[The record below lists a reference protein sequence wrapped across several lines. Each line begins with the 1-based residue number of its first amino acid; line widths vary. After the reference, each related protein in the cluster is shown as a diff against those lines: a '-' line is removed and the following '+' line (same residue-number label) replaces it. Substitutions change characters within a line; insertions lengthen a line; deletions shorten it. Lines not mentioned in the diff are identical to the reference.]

1 MAMAER
7 RFYRST
13 SLPLALS
20 LTPKNPSQG
29 KRLLSGWRR
38 KATANWK
45 SIKLIYRQGTIVPLL
60 ASVIAGGAI
69 ITPIVIVLVKSLS
82 TGKLGASVGFTVANY
97 LRVFGDRDILPL
109 LNNSILYAAGS
120 ALLGTGL
127 GGLLAWIVART
138 NTPGKALVELMPL
151 YPILMPPI
159 MKNIAWILLLAPKSG
174 ILNNM
179 LQEYFGIEAQIF
191 NAFSMAGMV
200 WVFGLACVPLG
211 YLFLLPVFLS
221 FDPSLEESAYI
232 AGSRPV
238 HTTLRITFPLAVPA
252 FLSALVLNFL
262 RGLRSFET
270 PVLQGTPGN
279 INVFVSRVYDSMALE
294 FNTGLATAYS
304 VVLVVLSVITLF
316 FYIRATRSS
325 ERYATIT
332 GKGYRVKVL
341 DIGIWKY
348 VTFLA
353 VFLYFLVGIAIPFV
367 VLIVVSMI
375 PYFDYETFM
384 KFPSNMVLSNYT
396 KVMKHPSFITGLYN
410 SLVLSITIALSTV
423 LSGIVMAFTIYR
435 TRTYGAK
442 VFEFIGTLPLA
453 FPPLVLSVGL
463 VIVFLGTPLYNS
475 LWALGLGLFVAY
487 FPYAFR
493 NASGSIVNIHKEL
506 DEAAWVHGAKW
517 RHVFFKITLPI
528 LKPSVGGALFYIF
541 IEAIRNVD
549 VAVLLTSPGH
559 EYGPVTLFEY
569 FRVGQWAEAAA
580 GGVIY
585 LLILIVAVSLAKFA
599 FNLKFSL

>member
-1 MAMAER
+1 M
-7 RFYRST
+7 
-13 SLPLALS
+13 PLIASALAGAAIM
-20 LTPKNPSQG
+20 TP
-29 KRLLSGWRR
+29 
-38 KATANWK
+38 
-45 SIKLIYRQGTIVPLL
+45 
-60 ASVIAGGAI
+60 
-69 ITPIVIVLVKSLS
+69 VLVVMWRSFTS
-82 TGKLGASVGFTVANY
+82 GKLGFTVGLNLTNY
-97 LRVFGDRDILPL
+97 LRVFGDKDILPML
-109 LNNSILYAAGS
+109 SNSVVYAAGS
-120 ALLGTGL
+120 ALLGTVL
-127 GGLLAWIVART
+127 GAFLAWIVART
-138 NTPGKALVELMPL
+138 NTPGKALVELLPL

-159 MKNIAWILLLAPKSG
+159 MKNIAWILLLAPRSG
-174 ILNNM
+174 ILNGM
-179 LQEYFGIEAQIF
+179 LQHFFGIETLVF
-191 NAFSMAGMV
+191 NAFTMAGMV

-232 AGSRPV
+232 VGSKPV
-238 HTTLRITFPLAVPA
+238 NTMFKITFPLAIPA
-252 FLSALVLNFL
+252 FTSALVLNFL

-279 INVFVSRVYDSMALE
+279 IKVFVSRVYDSMALE

-304 VVLVVLSVITLF
+304 VVLVVLSVITLY
-316 FYIRATRSS
+316 FYIRATRFS

-332 GKGYRVKVL
+332 GKGYRVKVI
-341 DIGIWKY
+341 DIGPWKY
-348 VTFLA
+348 LTFLA
-353 VFLYFLVGIAIPFV
+353 VFLYFLAGIVLPFI

-375 PYFDYETFM
+375 PYFDYDTFM
-384 KFPSNMVLSNYT
+384 QFPSNAVLTNYYT
-396 KVMKHPSFITGLYN
+396 VMRHPSFVTGLYN
-410 SLVLSITIALSTV
+410 SLILSVTIAIVTV
-423 LSGIVMAFTIYR
+423 LAGIVMAFTIYR
-435 TRTYGAK
+435 TRAAGAK

-463 VIVFLGTPLYNS
+463 LIIFIGTPLYNS
-475 LWALGLGLFVAY
+475 LWALGIGLFVAY
-487 FPYAFR
+487 LPYAFR

-506 DEAAWVHGAKW
+506 DEAAWVHGARW

-549 VAVLLTSPGH
+549 VAVLLTAPGK

-585 LLILIVAVSLAKFA
+585 LIILIVAVSVAKFA
-599 FNLKFSL
+599 FKMKFSL

>member
-1 MAMAER
+1 M
-7 RFYRST
+7 
-13 SLPLALS
+13 P
-20 LTPKNPSQG
+20 
-29 KRLLSGWRR
+29 
-38 KATANWK
+38 
-45 SIKLIYRQGTIVPLL
+45 IL

-69 ITPIVIVLVKSLS
+69 ITPVVIVLLRSVT
-82 TGKLGASVGFTVANY
+82 TGKLGAAMGFSAENY
-97 LRVFGDRDILPL
+97 LRVFADQQIWSL

-120 ALLGTGL
+120 AALGTGV
-127 GGLLAWIVART
+127 GAMLAWIVART

-179 LQEYFGIEAQIF
+179 IEQITGTNPLFF
-191 NAFSMAGMV
+191 NAFSLAGMI

-232 AGSRPV
+232 AGSKPV
-238 HTTLRITFPLAVPA
+238 HTMLHITFPLAVPA
-252 FLSALVLNFL
+252 FLSAFILNFL

-270 PVLQGTPGN
+270 PVLQGSPGG
-279 INVFVSRVYDSMALE
+279 INVFVARVYDSMALE
-294 FNTGLATAYS
+294 FNTGLATSYS
-304 VVLVVLSVITLF
+304 MVLVVLSVITLL
-316 FYIRATRSS
+316 FYIRATRFS

-332 GKGYRVKVL
+332 GKGYRVKVI
-341 DIGIWKY
+341 DIGPWKY
-348 VTFLA
+348 VTFLL
-353 VFLYFLVGIAIPFV
+353 VFLYFMVGIAIPFI

-375 PYFDYETFM
+375 PYFDYDTFM
-384 KFPSNMVLSNYT
+384 QFPSNAVLTNYYT
-396 KVMKHPSFITGLYN
+396 VMKHPSFVNGLYN
-410 SLVLSITIALSTV
+410 SLTLSIIIAVVTV
-423 LSGIVMAFTIYR
+423 LLGIVMAFTIYR
-435 TRTYGAK
+435 TRAHGTK

-463 VIVFLGTPLYNS
+463 VIIFLGTPLYNS

-506 DEAAWVHGAKW
+506 DEAAWVHGARW

-541 IEAIRNVD
+541 IESIRNVD
-549 VAVLLTSPGH
+549 VAILLTSPGK

-585 LLILIVAVSLAKFA
+585 LIILIVAVSIAKFA
-599 FNLKFSL
+599 FKMKFSL

>member
-1 MAMAER
+1 MARDYLNACK
-7 RFYRST
+7 
-13 SLPLALS
+13 LA
-20 LTPKNPSQG
+20 
-29 KRLLSGWRR
+29 
-38 KATANWK
+38 
-45 SIKLIYRQGTIVPLL
+45 YRQGAIVPLL
-60 ASVIAGGAI
+60 ASAIAGGAI
-69 ITPIVIVLVKSLS
+69 VTPVVVVFFRSLT
-82 TGKLGASVGFTVANY
+82 TGKLGASVGFTFANY

-109 LNNSILYAAGS
+109 LSNSVIYAAG
-120 ALLGTGL
+120 AAALGTGL
-127 GGLLAWIVART
+127 GALLAWIIART

-159 MKNIAWILLLAPKSG
+159 MKNIAWILLLAPRSG

-179 LQEYFGIEAQIF
+179 LRQFFGVQEQVF
-191 NAFSMAGMV
+191 NAFSLGGMI

-232 AGSRPV
+232 AGSRPL
-238 HTTLRITFPLAVPA
+238 HTMLRVTFPLALPA
-252 FLSALVLNFL
+252 VLSAFVLNFL

-279 INVFVSRVYDSMALE
+279 IQVFVSRVYDSMALE
-294 FNTGLATAYS
+294 FNSGLATAYS
-304 VVLVVLSVITLF
+304 IVLVLLSVATLMV
-316 FYIRATRSS
+316 YVRATRFS

-332 GKGYRVKVL
+332 GKGYRVKVI
-341 DIGIWKY
+341 DIGMWKY
-348 VTFLA
+348 VTFAA
-353 VFLYFLVGIAIPFV
+353 VFVYFLAGILVPFA

-375 PYFDYETFM
+375 PYFDYDTFM
-384 KFPSNMVLSNYT
+384 QFPSNLALSNYYE
-396 KVMKHPSFITGLYN
+396 VLHHPSFVTGLYN
-410 SLVLSITIALSTV
+410 SIFLSIILAIVTV
-423 LSGIVMAFTIYR
+423 LLGIVMAFTIHR
-435 TRTYGAK
+435 TRAYGAK

-475 LWALGLGLFVAY
+475 LWALGIALFVAY

-493 NASGSIVNIHKEL
+493 NASGAIINIHREL

-541 IEAIRNVD
+541 IEGLRNVD

-559 EYGPVTLFEY
+559 EYGPVTLFDY

-585 LLILIVAVSLAKFA
+585 LVILIVAVSVAKFA
-599 FNLKFSL
+599 FKVKFSL

>member
-1 MAMAER
+1 M
-7 RFYRST
+7 
-13 SLPLALS
+13 
-20 LTPKNPSQG
+20 
-29 KRLLSGWRR
+29 
-38 KATANWK
+38 
-45 SIKLIYRQGTIVPLL
+45 IVPLL
-60 ASVIAGGAI
+60 ASVLAAAAI
-69 ITPIVIVLVKSLS
+69 ITPVVIVFLRSVT
-82 TGKLGASVGFTVANY
+82 TGRLGATVGLTFSNY
-97 LRVFGDRDILPL
+97 VRVFGDRDILPM
-109 LNNSILYAAGS
+109 LNNSIVYAAGS
-120 ALLGTGL
+120 AALGTGL
-127 GGLLAWIVART
+127 GALLAWIVART

-174 ILNNM
+174 ILNN
-179 LQEYFGIEAQIF
+179 LLHEYLGIEAQVF

-238 HTTLRITFPLAVPA
+238 NTTLRITFPLALPA

-270 PVLQGTPGN
+270 PVLQGTPAN
-279 INVFVSRVYDSMALE
+279 IKVFVSRVYDSMALE
-294 FNTGLATAYS
+294 FNSGLATAYS
-304 VVLVVLSVITLF
+304 VVLVVLSVITLI
-316 FYIRATRSS
+316 FYIRATRFS

-341 DIGIWKY
+341 DIGAWKY
-348 VTFLA
+348 VAFLA
-353 VFLYFLVGIAIPFV
+353 VFLYFLAGIAVPFV

-375 PYFDYETFM
+375 PYFDYEMFM
-384 KFPSNMVLSNYT
+384 SFPANMVLSNYY
-396 KVMKHPSFITGLYN
+396 KVVRHPSFITGLYN
-410 SLVLSITIALSTV
+410 SLVLSIMIALTTV
-423 LSGIVMAFTIYR
+423 LAGIVMAFTIYR
-435 TRTYGAK
+435 TRSYGTK

-585 LLILIVAVSLAKFA
+585 LIILIVAVSVAKFA

>member
-1 MAMAER
+1 
-7 RFYRST
+7 
-13 SLPLALS
+13 
-20 LTPKNPSQG
+20 
-29 KRLLSGWRR
+29 
-38 KATANWK
+38 
-45 SIKLIYRQGTIVPLL
+45 VPLF
-60 ASVIAGGAI
+60 ASTIAGAAI
-69 ITPIVIVLVKSLS
+69 ITPVLVVLWRSFTS
-82 TGKLGASVGFTVANY
+82 GRLGFDVGLNVANY
-97 LRVFGDRDILPL
+97 VRVFSDRDIFPMLS
-109 LNNSILYAAGS
+109 NSVIYAAGA
-120 ALLGTGL
+120 ALFGTGV
-127 GGLLAWIVART
+127 GALLAWIVART

-151 YPILMPPI
+151 YPILMPTI

-174 ILNNM
+174 ILNGM
-179 LQEYFGIEAQIF
+179 LQHFLGIETLVF
-191 NAFSMAGMV
+191 NAFSMAGMI

-232 AGSRPV
+232 AGSKPIN
-238 HTTLRITFPLAVPA
+238 TMFKITFPLAVPA
-252 FLSALVLNFL
+252 FVSAFVLNFL

-279 INVFVSRVYDSMALE
+279 IKVFVSRVYDSMALE
-294 FNTGLATAYS
+294 FNPGLATSYS
-304 VVLVVLSVITLF
+304 VVLVVLSVITLY
-316 FYIRATRSS
+316 FYVRATRFS

-332 GKGYRVKVL
+332 GKGYRVRVI
-341 DIGIWKY
+341 DIGPWKY
-348 VTFLA
+348 LTFLA
-353 VFLYFLVGIAIPFV
+353 VFLYFLAGILVPFI

-375 PYFDYETFM
+375 PYYDYDTFM
-384 KFPSNMVLSNYT
+384 QFPTNAVFTNYFTVLR
-396 KVMKHPSFITGLYN
+396 HPSFVTGLYN
-410 SLVLSITIALSTV
+410 SLVLSVSIAIITV
-423 LSGIVMAFTIYR
+423 LAGITMAFTIYR
-435 TRTYGAK
+435 TRAWGTK
-442 VFEFIGTLPLA
+442 LFEFIGTLPLA

-463 VIVFLGTPLYNS
+463 VIIFIGTPLYNS
-475 LWALGLGLFVAY
+475 LWALGIGLFVAY

-549 VAVLLTSPGH
+549 VAVLLTAPGK

-569 FRVGQWAEAAA
+569 FRLGQWAEAAA

-585 LLILIVAVSLAKFA
+585 LIILIVAVSLAKFA
-599 FNLKFSL
+599 FKMKFSL

>member
-1 MAMAER
+1 
-7 RFYRST
+7 
-13 SLPLALS
+13 L
-20 LTPKNPSQG
+20 
-29 KRLLSGWRR
+29 
-38 KATANWK
+38 
-45 SIKLIYRQGTIVPLL
+45 RQGTLVPLV
-60 ASVIAGGAI
+60 ASAIAGAAI
-69 ITPIVIVLVKSLS
+69 ITPVLVVMWRSFT
-82 TGKLGASVGFTVANY
+82 TGKLGFTVGLNLNNY
-97 LRVFGDRDILPL
+97 LRVFNDRDLMPML
-109 LNNSILYAAGS
+109 SNSIIYAGGA

-127 GGLLAWIVART
+127 GAFLAWIVART
-138 NTPGKALVELMPL
+138 NTPGKGLVELMPL

-159 MKNIAWILLLAPKSG
+159 MKNIAWILLLAPRSG
-174 ILNNM
+174 ILNGM
-179 LQEYFGIEAQIF
+179 LQQFLGIDTLVF
-191 NAFSMAGMV
+191 NAFSMAGMI

-232 AGSRPV
+232 AGSKPV
-238 HTTLRITFPLAVPA
+238 RTMFKITFPLALPA
-252 FLSALVLNFL
+252 FTSALVLNFL

-279 INVFVSRVYDSMALE
+279 IKVFVSRVYDSMALE

-304 VVLVVLSVITLF
+304 VVLVVMSIITLY
-316 FYIRATRSS
+316 FYIRATRFS

-332 GKGYRVKVL
+332 GKGYRVKVI
-341 DIGIWKY
+341 DIGPWKY
-348 VTFLA
+348 LTFAAVLIYFLA
-353 VFLYFLVGIAIPFV
+353 GIVIPFI

-375 PYFDYETFM
+375 PYFDYDTFM
-384 KFPSNMVLSNYT
+384 RFPFNAVLTNYYT
-396 KVMKHPSFITGLYN
+396 VFRHPSFMTGLYN
-410 SLVLSITIALSTV
+410 SLILSVTIAIVTV
-423 LSGIVMAFTIYR
+423 LTGIVMAFTIYR
-435 TRTYGAK
+435 TRAAGTK

-463 VIVFLGTPLYNS
+463 LIIFIGTPLYNS

-493 NASGSIVNIHKEL
+493 NASGAIVNIHKEL
-506 DEAAWVHGAKW
+506 DEAAWVHGARW

-549 VAVLLTSPGH
+549 VAVLLTSPGK

-585 LLILIVAVSLAKFA
+585 LIILIVAVSVAKFA
-599 FNLKFSL
+599 FKMKFSL

>member
-1 MAMAER
+1 M
-7 RFYRST
+7 
-13 SLPLALS
+13 PLIASALAGAAIM
-20 LTPKNPSQG
+20 TP
-29 KRLLSGWRR
+29 
-38 KATANWK
+38 
-45 SIKLIYRQGTIVPLL
+45 
-60 ASVIAGGAI
+60 
-69 ITPIVIVLVKSLS
+69 VLVVMWRSFTS
-82 TGKLGASVGFTVANY
+82 GKLGFTVGLNLTNY
-97 LRVFGDRDILPL
+97 LRVFGDKDILPML
-109 LNNSILYAAGS
+109 SNSVVYAAGS
-120 ALLGTGL
+120 ALLGTVL
-127 GGLLAWIVART
+127 GAFLAWIVART
-138 NTPGKALVELMPL
+138 NTPGKALVELLPL

-159 MKNIAWILLLAPKSG
+159 MKNIAWILLLAPRSG
-174 ILNNM
+174 ILNGM
-179 LQEYFGIEAQIF
+179 LQHFFGIETLVF
-191 NAFSMAGMV
+191 NAFTMAGMV

-232 AGSRPV
+232 VGSKPV
-238 HTTLRITFPLAVPA
+238 NTMFKITFPLAIPA
-252 FLSALVLNFL
+252 FTSALVLNFL

-279 INVFVSRVYDSMALE
+279 IKVFVSRVYDSMALE

-304 VVLVVLSVITLF
+304 VVLVVLSVITLY
-316 FYIRATRSS
+316 FYIRATRFS

-332 GKGYRVKVL
+332 GKGYRVKVI
-341 DIGIWKY
+341 DIGPWKY
-348 VTFLA
+348 LTFLA
-353 VFLYFLVGIAIPFV
+353 VFLYFLAGIVLPFI

-375 PYFDYETFM
+375 PYFDYDTFM
-384 KFPSNMVLSNYT
+384 QFPSNAVLTNYYT
-396 KVMKHPSFITGLYN
+396 VMRHPSFVTGLYN
-410 SLVLSITIALSTV
+410 SLILSVTIAIVTV
-423 LSGIVMAFTIYR
+423 LAGIVMAFTIYR
-435 TRTYGAK
+435 TRAAGAK

-463 VIVFLGTPLYNS
+463 LIIFIGTPLYNS
-475 LWALGLGLFVAY
+475 LWALGIGLFVAY

-506 DEAAWVHGAKW
+506 DEAAWVHGARW

-549 VAVLLTSPGH
+549 VAVLLTAPGK

-585 LLILIVAVSLAKFA
+585 LIILIVAVSVAKFA
-599 FNLKFSL
+599 FKMKFSL

>member
-1 MAMAER
+1 
-7 RFYRST
+7 
-13 SLPLALS
+13 
-20 LTPKNPSQG
+20 
-29 KRLLSGWRR
+29 
-38 KATANWK
+38 
-45 SIKLIYRQGTIVPLL
+45 VPLI
-60 ASVIAGGAI
+60 ASAIAGAAI
-69 ITPIVIVLVKSLS
+69 MTPVLVVMWRSFTS
-82 TGKLGASVGFTVANY
+82 GKLGFTVGLNLTNY
-97 LRVFGDRDILPL
+97 LRVFGDKDIMPMLS
-109 LNNSILYAAGS
+109 NSVVYAAGS
-120 ALLGTGL
+120 ALLGTVL
-127 GGLLAWIVART
+127 GAFLAWIVART
-138 NTPGKALVELMPL
+138 NTPGKALVELLPL

-159 MKNIAWILLLAPKSG
+159 MKNIAWILLLAPRSG
-174 ILNNM
+174 ILNGM
-179 LQEYFGIEAQIF
+179 LQHFFGIETLVF
-191 NAFSMAGMV
+191 NAFTMAGMI

-232 AGSRPV
+232 AGSKPV
-238 HTTLRITFPLAVPA
+238 HTMFKITFPLAIPA
-252 FLSALVLNFL
+252 FTSALVLNFL

-279 INVFVSRVYDSMALE
+279 IKVFVSRVYDSMALE

-304 VVLVVLSVITLF
+304 VVLVVLSVITLY
-316 FYIRATRSS
+316 FYIRATRFS

-332 GKGYRVKVL
+332 GKGYRVKVI
-341 DIGIWKY
+341 DIGPWKY
-348 VTFLA
+348 LTFLA
-353 VFLYFLVGIAIPFV
+353 VFLYFLAGIVLPFI

-375 PYFDYETFM
+375 PYFDYDTFM
-384 KFPSNMVLSNYT
+384 QFPANAVLTNYYT
-396 KVMKHPSFITGLYN
+396 VMRHPSFVTGLYN
-410 SLVLSITIALSTV
+410 SLILSVTIAIVTV
-423 LSGIVMAFTIYR
+423 LAGIVMAFTIYR
-435 TRTYGAK
+435 TRAAGTK

-463 VIVFLGTPLYNS
+463 LIIFIGTPLYNS
-475 LWALGLGLFVAY
+475 LWALGIGLFVAY

-506 DEAAWVHGAKW
+506 DEAAWVHGARW

-549 VAVLLTSPGH
+549 VAVLLTAPGK

-585 LLILIVAVSLAKFA
+585 LIILIVAVSVAKFA
-599 FNLKFSL
+599 FKMKFSL

>member
-1 MAMAER
+1 
-7 RFYRST
+7 
-13 SLPLALS
+13 
-20 LTPKNPSQG
+20 
-29 KRLLSGWRR
+29 
-38 KATANWK
+38 
-45 SIKLIYRQGTIVPLL
+45 VPLV
-60 ASVIAGGAI
+60 ASTIAGAAI
-69 ITPIVIVLVKSLS
+69 ITPILVVFWRSFTS
-82 TGKLGASVGFTVANY
+82 GRLGFDVGLNLANY
-97 LRVFGDRDILPL
+97 ARVFSDKDIMPMLS
-109 LNNSILYAAGS
+109 NSVIYAAGA
-120 ALLGTGL
+120 ALLGTVL
-127 GGLLAWIVART
+127 GALLAWIVART

-151 YPILMPPI
+151 YPILMPTI

-174 ILNNM
+174 ILNGM
-179 LQEYFGIEAQIF
+179 LQQFLGIETLVF
-191 NAFSMAGMV
+191 NAFSMAGMI

-232 AGSRPV
+232 AGSKPM
-238 HTTLRITFPLAVPA
+238 HTMLKITFPLAVPA
-252 FLSALVLNFL
+252 FLSAFVLNFL

-279 INVFVSRVYDSMALE
+279 IKVFVSRVYDSMALE
-294 FNTGLATAYS
+294 FNTGLATSYS
-304 VVLVVLSVITLF
+304 VVLVVLSVITLY
-316 FYIRATRSS
+316 FYVSATRFS

-332 GKGYRVKVL
+332 GKGYRVRVI
-341 DIGIWKY
+341 DIGRWKY
-348 VTFLA
+348 MTFLL
-353 VFLYFLVGIAIPFV
+353 VFLYFLAGILIPFI

-375 PYFDYETFM
+375 PYYDYDTFM
-384 KFPSNMVLSNYT
+384 KFPSNAVLTNYFI
-396 KVMKHPSFITGLYN
+396 VMKHPSFVTGLYN
-410 SLVLSITIALSTV
+410 SLVLSVSIAVITV
-423 LSGIVMAFTIYR
+423 LAGITMAFTIYR
-435 TRTYGAK
+435 TRAWGTK
-442 VFEFIGTLPLA
+442 LFEFIGTLPLA

-463 VIVFLGTPLYNS
+463 VIIFIGTPLYNS
-475 LWALGLGLFVAY
+475 LWALGIGLFVAY

-549 VAVLLTSPGH
+549 VAVLLTAPGK

-585 LLILIVAVSLAKFA
+585 LIILIVAVSMAKFA
-599 FNLKFSL
+599 FKMKFSL

>member
-1 MAMAER
+1 M
-7 RFYRST
+7 
-13 SLPLALS
+13 PL
-20 LTPKNPSQG
+20 
-29 KRLLSGWRR
+29 
-38 KATANWK
+38 
-45 SIKLIYRQGTIVPLL
+45 V
-60 ASVIAGGAI
+60 ASAIAGAAI
-69 ITPIVIVLVKSLS
+69 ITPVLVVMWRSFT
-82 TGKLGASVGFTVANY
+82 TGKLGFTVGLNLNNY
-97 LRVFGDRDILPL
+97 LRVFNDRDLMPML
-109 LNNSILYAAGS
+109 SNSIIYAGGA

-127 GGLLAWIVART
+127 GAFLAWIVART
-138 NTPGKALVELMPL
+138 NTPGKGLVELMPL

-159 MKNIAWILLLAPKSG
+159 MKNIAWILLLAPRSG
-174 ILNNM
+174 ILNGM
-179 LQEYFGIEAQIF
+179 LQQFLGIDTLVF
-191 NAFSMAGMV
+191 NAFSMAGMI

-232 AGSRPV
+232 AGSKPV
-238 HTTLRITFPLAVPA
+238 RTLFKITFPLALPA
-252 FLSALVLNFL
+252 FTSALVLNFL

-279 INVFVSRVYDSMALE
+279 IKVFVSRVYDSMALE

-304 VVLVVLSVITLF
+304 VVLVVLSIITLY
-316 FYIRATRSS
+316 FYIRATRFS

-332 GKGYRVKVL
+332 GKGYRVKVI
-341 DIGIWKY
+341 DIGPWKY
-348 VTFLA
+348 LTFAAVLIYFLA
-353 VFLYFLVGIAIPFV
+353 GIVIPFI

-375 PYFDYETFM
+375 PYFDYDTFM
-384 KFPSNMVLSNYT
+384 RFPFNAVLTNYYT
-396 KVMKHPSFITGLYN
+396 VFRHPSFMTGLYN
-410 SLVLSITIALSTV
+410 SLILSVTIAIVTV
-423 LSGIVMAFTIYR
+423 LTGIVMAFTIYR
-435 TRTYGAK
+435 TRAAGTK

-463 VIVFLGTPLYNS
+463 LIIFIGTPLYNS

-493 NASGSIVNIHKEL
+493 NASGAIVNIHKEL
-506 DEAAWVHGAKW
+506 DEAAWVHGARW

-549 VAVLLTSPGH
+549 VAVLLTSPGK

-585 LLILIVAVSLAKFA
+585 LIILIVAVSVAKFA
-599 FNLKFSL
+599 FKMKFSL

>member
-1 MAMAER
+1 MVWFYSR
-7 RFYRST
+7 RVRKVKEIST
-13 SLPLALS
+13 FNFKSFKLA
-20 LTPKNPSQG
+20 
-29 KRLLSGWRR
+29 
-38 KATANWK
+38 
-45 SIKLIYRQGTIVPLL
+45 YRQGTIIPLL
-60 ASVIAGGAI
+60 ASVIAGAAI
-69 ITPIVIVLVKSLS
+69 ITPVIIVLVKSLT
-82 TGKLGASVGFTVANY
+82 TGRLGASVGFTVANY
-97 LRVFGDRDILPL
+97 LRVFSDRDILPM

-120 ALLGTGL
+120 ATLGTGL
-127 GGLLAWIVART
+127 GAMLAWIVART
-138 NTPGKALVELMPL
+138 NTPGKALVELLPL
-151 YPILMPPI
+151 YPILMPPV
-159 MKNIAWILLLAPKSG
+159 MKNISWILLLAPRSG
-174 ILNNM
+174 ILNNLM
-179 LQEYFGIEAQIF
+179 HQYLGTESQLF
-191 NAFSMAGMV
+191 NAFSMAGMI

-232 AGSRPV
+232 AGSKPV
-238 HTTLRITFPLAVPA
+238 NTMLRITFPLAIPA
-252 FLSALVLNFL
+252 FLSAFVLNFL

-270 PVLQGTPGN
+270 PVLQGTPAG
-279 INVFVSRVYDSMALE
+279 IKVFVSRVYDSIALE
-294 FNTGLATAYS
+294 FSTGLATAYS
-304 VVLVVLSVITLF
+304 IVLVVLSVITLF
-316 FYIRATRSS
+316 FYIRVTRFS
-325 ERYATIT
+325 ERYSTIT
-332 GKGYRVKVL
+332 GKGYRVKVI
-341 DIGIWKY
+341 DIGSWKY

-353 VFLYFLVGIAIPFV
+353 VFLYFIVGIVVPFV

-375 PYFDYETFM
+375 PYFDYEMFM
-384 KFPSNMVLSNYT
+384 QFPSNLVLTNYYT
-396 KVMKHPSFITGLYN
+396 VLRHPSFINGLYN
-410 SLVLSITIALSTV
+410 SLFLAVIIAVVTV
-423 LSGIVMAFTIYR
+423 LAGIVMAFTIYR
-435 TRTYGAK
+435 TRAHGTK

-463 VIVFLGTPLYNS
+463 VIVFLGTPMYNS
-475 LWALGLGLFVAY
+475 LWALGIGLFVAY

-585 LLILIVAVSLAKFA
+585 LVILIVAVSVAKFA
-599 FNLKFSL
+599 FKMKFSL

>member
-1 MAMAER
+1 M
-7 RFYRST
+7 
-13 SLPLALS
+13 
-20 LTPKNPSQG
+20 
-29 KRLLSGWRR
+29 
-38 KATANWK
+38 ATAIANSFK
-45 SIKLIYRQGTIVPLL
+45 IAFRQGTLVPLL
-60 ASVIAGGAI
+60 ASTIAGAAI
-69 ITPIVIVLVKSLS
+69 ITPVLVVFWRSFTS
-82 TGKLGASVGFTVANY
+82 GRLGFDVGLNLANY
-97 LRVFGDRDILPL
+97 ARVFADKDIMPMLA
-109 LNNSILYAAGS
+109 NSVIYAAGA
-120 ALLGTGL
+120 ALLGTAVGAM
-127 GGLLAWIVART
+127 LAWIVART

-151 YPILMPPI
+151 YPILMPTI

-174 ILNNM
+174 ILNGM
-179 LQEYFGIEAQIF
+179 LEQFFGITTPFF
-191 NAFSMAGMV
+191 NAFSMAGMI

-232 AGSRPV
+232 AGSKPM
-238 HTTLRITFPLAVPA
+238 HTMLKITFPLAVPA
-252 FLSALVLNFL
+252 FLSAFVLNFL

-279 INVFVSRVYDSMALE
+279 IKVFVSRVYDSMALE
-294 FNTGLATAYS
+294 FNTGLATSYS
-304 VVLVVLSVITLF
+304 VILVVLSVITLY
-316 FYIRATRSS
+316 FYVRATRFS

-332 GKGYRVKVL
+332 GKGYRVRVI
-341 DIGIWKY
+341 DIGPWKY
-348 VTFLA
+348 LTFFA
-353 VFLYFLVGIAIPFV
+353 VFLYFLAGILIPFV

-375 PYFDYETFM
+375 PYYDYDTFM
-384 KFPSNMVLSNYT
+384 KFPTNAVLTNYFI
-396 KVMKHPSFITGLYN
+396 VMKHPSFVTGLYN
-410 SLVLSITIALSTV
+410 SLVLSVSIAGITV
-423 LSGIVMAFTIYR
+423 LAGITMAFTIYR
-435 TRTYGAK
+435 TRAWGTK
-442 VFEFIGTLPLA
+442 LFEFIGTLPLA

-463 VIVFLGTPLYNS
+463 VIIFIGTPLYNS
-475 LWALGLGLFVAY
+475 LWALGIGLFVAY

-506 DEAAWVHGAKW
+506 DEAAWVHGARW

-549 VAVLLTSPGH
+549 VAVLLTAPGK

-585 LLILIVAVSLAKFA
+585 LIILIVAVSIAKFA
-599 FNLKFSL
+599 FKMKFSL

>member
-1 MAMAER
+1 
-7 RFYRST
+7 
-13 SLPLALS
+13 L
-20 LTPKNPSQG
+20 
-29 KRLLSGWRR
+29 
-38 KATANWK
+38 
-45 SIKLIYRQGTIVPLL
+45 RQGTLVPLV
-60 ASVIAGGAI
+60 ASAIAGAAI
-69 ITPIVIVLVKSLS
+69 ITPVLVVMWRSFT
-82 TGKLGASVGFTVANY
+82 TGKLGFTVGLNLNNY
-97 LRVFGDRDILPL
+97 LRVFNDRDLMPML
-109 LNNSILYAAGS
+109 SNSIIYAGGA

-127 GGLLAWIVART
+127 GAFLAWIVART
-138 NTPGKALVELMPL
+138 NTPGKGLVELMPL

-159 MKNIAWILLLAPKSG
+159 MKNIAWILLLAPRSG
-174 ILNNM
+174 ILNGM
-179 LQEYFGIEAQIF
+179 LQQFLGIDTLVF
-191 NAFSMAGMV
+191 NAFSMAGMI

-232 AGSRPV
+232 AGSKPV
-238 HTTLRITFPLAVPA
+238 RTMFKITFPLALPA
-252 FLSALVLNFL
+252 FTSALVLNFL

-279 INVFVSRVYDSMALE
+279 IKVFVSRVYDSMALE

-304 VVLVVLSVITLF
+304 VVLVVISIITLY
-316 FYIRATRSS
+316 FYIRATRFS

-332 GKGYRVKVL
+332 GKGYRVKVI
-341 DIGIWKY
+341 DIGPWKY
-348 VTFLA
+348 LTFAAVLIYFLA
-353 VFLYFLVGIAIPFV
+353 GIVIPFI

-375 PYFDYETFM
+375 PYFDYDTFM
-384 KFPSNMVLSNYT
+384 RFPFNAVLTNYYT
-396 KVMKHPSFITGLYN
+396 VFRHPSFMTGLYN
-410 SLVLSITIALSTV
+410 SLILSVTIAIVTV
-423 LSGIVMAFTIYR
+423 LTGIVMAFTIYR
-435 TRTYGAK
+435 TRAAGTK

-463 VIVFLGTPLYNS
+463 LIIFIGTPLYNS

-493 NASGSIVNIHKEL
+493 NASGAIVNIHKEL
-506 DEAAWVHGAKW
+506 DEAAWVHGARW

-549 VAVLLTSPGH
+549 VAVLLTSPGK

-585 LLILIVAVSLAKFA
+585 LIILIVAVSVAKFA
-599 FNLKFSL
+599 FKMKFSL

>member
-1 MAMAER
+1 MTWKANR
-7 RFYRST
+7 
-13 SLPLALS
+13 LALRQGSLFPLSASSLAGVVIVTPVLVVLWRS
-20 LTPKNPSQG
+20 LTS
-29 KRLLSGWRR
+29 
-38 KATANWK
+38 
-45 SIKLIYRQGTIVPLL
+45 
-60 ASVIAGGAI
+60 
-69 ITPIVIVLVKSLS
+69 
-82 TGKLGASVGFTVANY
+82 GKLGFTVAINVDNY
-97 LRVFGDRDILPL
+97 LRVFADKDIWPMLS
-109 LNNSILYAAGS
+109 NSIIYAGGS

-138 NTPGKALVELMPL
+138 NTPGKGLVELMPL
-151 YPILMPPI
+151 YPLLMPPI

-174 ILNNM
+174 ILNGM
-179 LQEYFGIEAQIF
+179 LEQFLGITYPVF
-191 NAFSMAGMV
+191 NAFTMAGMI
-200 WVFGLACVPLG
+200 WTFGIACVPLG

-238 HTTLRITFPLAVPA
+238 STMLKITFPLAIPA
-252 FLSALVLNFL
+252 FISAFVLNFL
-262 RGLRSFET
+262 RALRSFET

-279 INVFVSRVYDSMALE
+279 IKVFVSRVYDSMALE

-304 VVLVVLSVITLF
+304 VVLVILSALTLY
-316 FYIRATRSS
+316 FYVRATRFS

-332 GKGYRVKVL
+332 GKGYRVRVI
-341 DIGIWKY
+341 DIGPWKY
-348 VTFLA
+348 VTFAA
-353 VFLYFLVGIAIPFV
+353 VCLYFLAGIAVPFV
-367 VLIVVSMI
+367 VLIVVSII

-384 KFPSNMVLSNYT
+384 SFPAHMGLNNYRTVLRHASFLNGLRNS
-396 KVMKHPSFITGLYN
+396 VM
-410 SLVLSITIALSTV
+410 LSVVIALITV
-423 LSGIVMAFTIYR
+423 FAGIVMAFTIHR
-435 TRTYGAK
+435 TRAVGTK
-442 VFEFIGTLPLA
+442 IFEFIGTLPLA

-463 VIVFLGTPLYNS
+463 VIIFVGTPLYNS

-493 NASGSIVNIHKEL
+493 NASGAIVNIHKEL

-517 RHVFFKITLPI
+517 RHVFFKVTLPI
-528 LKPSVGGALFYIF
+528 LKPAVGGALFYIF

-549 VAVLLTSPGH
+549 VAVLLTAPGL

-585 LLILIVAVSLAKFA
+585 LIILIVAVSVAKFA

>member
-1 MAMAER
+1 MVWFYSR
-7 RFYRST
+7 RVRKVKEIST
-13 SLPLALS
+13 FNFKSFKLA
-20 LTPKNPSQG
+20 
-29 KRLLSGWRR
+29 
-38 KATANWK
+38 
-45 SIKLIYRQGTIVPLL
+45 YRQGTIIPLL
-60 ASVIAGGAI
+60 ASVIAGAAI
-69 ITPIVIVLVKSLS
+69 ITPVIIVLVKSLT
-82 TGKLGASVGFTVANY
+82 TGRLGASVGFTVANY
-97 LRVFGDRDILPL
+97 LRVFGDRDILPM

-120 ALLGTGL
+120 ATLGTGL
-127 GGLLAWIVART
+127 GAMLAWIVART
-138 NTPGKALVELMPL
+138 NTPGKALVELLPL
-151 YPILMPPI
+151 YPILMPPV
-159 MKNIAWILLLAPKSG
+159 MKNISWILLLAPRSG
-174 ILNNM
+174 ILNNLM
-179 LQEYFGIEAQIF
+179 HQYLGTESQLF
-191 NAFSMAGMV
+191 NAFSMAGMI

-232 AGSRPV
+232 AGSKPV
-238 HTTLRITFPLAVPA
+238 NTMLRITFPLAIPA
-252 FLSALVLNFL
+252 FLSAFVLNFL

-270 PVLQGTPGN
+270 PVLQGTPAG
-279 INVFVSRVYDSMALE
+279 IKVFVSRVYDSIALE
-294 FNTGLATAYS
+294 FSTGLATAYS
-304 VVLVVLSVITLF
+304 IVLVVLSVITLF
-316 FYIRATRSS
+316 FYIRVTRFS
-325 ERYATIT
+325 ERYSTIT
-332 GKGYRVKVL
+332 GKGYRVKVI
-341 DIGIWKY
+341 DIGSWKY

-353 VFLYFLVGIAIPFV
+353 VFLYFIVGIVVPFV

-375 PYFDYETFM
+375 PYFDYEMFM
-384 KFPSNMVLSNYT
+384 QFPSNLVLTNYYT
-396 KVMKHPSFITGLYN
+396 VLRHPSFINGLYN
-410 SLVLSITIALSTV
+410 SLFLAVIIAVVTV
-423 LSGIVMAFTIYR
+423 LAGIVMAFTIYR
-435 TRTYGAK
+435 TRAHGTK

-463 VIVFLGTPLYNS
+463 VIVFLGTPMYNS
-475 LWALGLGLFVAY
+475 LWALGIGLFVAY

-506 DEAAWVHGAKW
+506 DEAAWVHGAQW

-585 LLILIVAVSLAKFA
+585 LVILIVAVSVAKFA
-599 FNLKFSL
+599 FKMKFSL

>member
-1 MAMAER
+1 M
-7 RFYRST
+7 
-13 SLPLALS
+13 P
-20 LTPKNPSQG
+20 
-29 KRLLSGWRR
+29 
-38 KATANWK
+38 
-45 SIKLIYRQGTIVPLL
+45 IL
-60 ASVIAGGAI
+60 ASLIAGGAI
-69 ITPIVIVLVKSLS
+69 ITPVIVVLLRSVT
-82 TGKLGASVGFTVANY
+82 TGKLGAAIGFSAENY
-97 LRVFGDRDILPL
+97 QRVFADQQIWSL

-120 ALLGTGL
+120 AALGTGI
-127 GGLLAWIVART
+127 GAMLAWIVART
-138 NTPGKALVELMPL
+138 NTPGKRLVELMPL

-179 LQEYFGIEAQIF
+179 IEQLTGTNPLWF
-191 NAFSMAGMV
+191 NAFSMAGMI

-232 AGSRPV
+232 AGSKPI
-238 HTTLRITFPLAVPA
+238 HTMMHITFPLAVPA
-252 FLSALVLNFL
+252 FLSAFVLNFL
-262 RGLRSFET
+262 RGLRGFET
-270 PVLQGTPGN
+270 PVLQGTPGG
-279 INVFVSRVYDSMALE
+279 INVFVARVYDSMALE
-294 FNTGLATAYS
+294 FNTGLATSYS
-304 VVLVVLSVITLF
+304 MVLVVLSVITLM
-316 FYIRATRSS
+316 FYIRATRFS

-332 GKGYRVKVL
+332 GKGYRVKVI
-341 DIGIWKY
+341 DIGPWKY

-353 VFLYFLVGIAIPFV
+353 VLFYFLVGIAIPFI

-375 PYFDYETFM
+375 PYFDYGTFM
-384 KFPSNMVLSNYT
+384 QFPSNAVFTNYFT
-396 KVMKHPSFITGLYN
+396 VMKHPSFVNGLYN
-410 SLVLSITIALSTV
+410 SLTLSVTIAVVTV
-423 LSGIVMAFTIYR
+423 LLGIIMAFTIYR
-435 TRTYGAK
+435 TRAHGTK
-442 VFEFIGTLPLA
+442 IFEFIGTLPLA

-463 VIVFLGTPLYNS
+463 VIIFLGTPLYNS

-493 NASGSIVNIHKEL
+493 NASGAIVNIHKEL
-506 DEAAWVHGAKW
+506 DEAAWVHGARW

-541 IEAIRNVD
+541 IECIRNVD
-549 VAVLLTSPGH
+549 VAILLTSPGK

-585 LLILIVAVSLAKFA
+585 LIILIVAVSIAKFA
-599 FNLKFSL
+599 FKMKFSL

>member
-1 MAMAER
+1 MPLIASAVAGAAIMTPVVVVMW
-7 RFYRST
+7 RSFT
-13 SLPLALS
+13 S
-20 LTPKNPSQG
+20 
-29 KRLLSGWRR
+29 
-38 KATANWK
+38 
-45 SIKLIYRQGTIVPLL
+45 
-60 ASVIAGGAI
+60 
-69 ITPIVIVLVKSLS
+69 
-82 TGKLGASVGFTVANY
+82 GKLGFTVGLNLANY
-97 LRVFGDRDILPL
+97 LRVFGDKDIMPMLS
-109 LNNSILYAAGS
+109 NSVVYAAGS
-120 ALLGTGL
+120 ALLGTVL
-127 GGLLAWIVART
+127 GAFLAWIVART
-138 NTPGKALVELMPL
+138 NTPGKALVELLPL

-159 MKNIAWILLLAPKSG
+159 MKNIAWILLLAPRSG
-174 ILNNM
+174 ILNGM
-179 LQEYFGIEAQIF
+179 LQHFFGIETLVF
-191 NAFSMAGMV
+191 NAFTMAGMV

-238 HTTLRITFPLAVPA
+238 NTMFKITFPLAIPA
-252 FLSALVLNFL
+252 FTSALVLNFL

-279 INVFVSRVYDSMALE
+279 IKVFVSRVYDSMALE

-304 VVLVVLSVITLF
+304 VVLVVLSVITLY
-316 FYIRATRSS
+316 FYIRATRFS

-332 GKGYRVKVL
+332 GKGYRVKVI
-341 DIGIWKY
+341 DIGPWKY
-348 VTFLA
+348 LTFLA
-353 VFLYFLVGIAIPFV
+353 VFLYFLAGIVLPFI

-375 PYFDYETFM
+375 PYFDYDTFM
-384 KFPSNMVLSNYT
+384 QFPSNAVLTNYYT
-396 KVMKHPSFITGLYN
+396 VMRHPSFVTGLYN
-410 SLVLSITIALSTV
+410 SLILSVTIAIVTV
-423 LSGIVMAFTIYR
+423 LAGIVMAFTIYR
-435 TRTYGAK
+435 TRSAGTK

-463 VIVFLGTPLYNS
+463 LIIFIGTPLYNS
-475 LWALGLGLFVAY
+475 LWALGIGLFVAY

-506 DEAAWVHGAKW
+506 DEAAWVHGARW

-549 VAVLLTSPGH
+549 VAVLLTAPGK

-585 LLILIVAVSLAKFA
+585 LIILIVAVSVAKFA
-599 FNLKFSL
+599 FKMKFSL

>member
-1 MAMAER
+1 M
-7 RFYRST
+7 
-13 SLPLALS
+13 
-20 LTPKNPSQG
+20 
-29 KRLLSGWRR
+29 
-38 KATANWK
+38 
-45 SIKLIYRQGTIVPLL
+45 VPLV

-69 ITPIVIVLVKSLS
+69 ITPIIIVLLKSLT
-82 TGKLGASVGFTVANY
+82 TGKLGASVGLTVANY

-120 ALLGTGL
+120 AVLGTGL

-179 LQEYFGIEAQIF
+179 LRDFFGIEEQIF

-304 VVLVVLSVITLF
+304 VVLVVMSVITLF
-316 FYIRATRSS
+316 FYIRATRFS

-332 GKGYRVKVL
+332 GKGYKVKVL
-341 DIGIWKY
+341 DIGPWKY

-353 VFLYFLVGIAIPFV
+353 VFCYFLVGIAIPFV

-384 KFPSNMVLSNYT
+384 TFPSHMVLSNYY

-410 SLVLSITIALSTV
+410 SLVLSIVIALSTV
-423 LSGIVMAFTIYR
+423 LAGIVMAFTIYR
-435 TRTYGAK
+435 TKTYGAK

-475 LWALGLGLFVAY
+475 LWALGIGLFVAY

-585 LLILIVAVSLAKFA
+585 LLILIVAVSIAKFA

>member
-1 MAMAER
+1 
-7 RFYRST
+7 
-13 SLPLALS
+13 
-20 LTPKNPSQG
+20 
-29 KRLLSGWRR
+29 
-38 KATANWK
+38 
-45 SIKLIYRQGTIVPLL
+45 VPIL

-69 ITPIVIVLVKSLS
+69 ITPVIIVLLRSVT
-82 TGKLGASVGFTVANY
+82 TGKLGAATGFSAENY
-97 LRVFGDRDILPL
+97 LRVFADKQIWSL
-109 LNNSILYAAGS
+109 LNNSIIYAAGS
-120 ALLGTGL
+120 AALGTGV
-127 GGLLAWIVART
+127 GAMLAWIVART
-138 NTPGKALVELMPL
+138 NTPGKGLVELMPL

-179 LQEYFGIEAQIF
+179 IEQITGTNPLLF
-191 NAFSMAGMV
+191 NAFSMAGMI

-232 AGSRPV
+232 AGSKPV
-238 HTTLRITFPLAVPA
+238 HTMLRITFPLAVPA
-252 FLSALVLNFL
+252 FLSAFVLNFL
-262 RGLRSFET
+262 RGLRGFET
-270 PVLQGTPGN
+270 PVLQGTPGG
-279 INVFVSRVYDSMALE
+279 INVFVARVYDSMALE
-294 FNTGLATAYS
+294 FNTGLATSYS
-304 VVLVVLSVITLF
+304 MVLVALSVITLM
-316 FYIRATRSS
+316 FYIRATRFS

-332 GKGYRVKVL
+332 GKGYRVKVI
-341 DIGIWKY
+341 DIGPWKY
-348 VTFLA
+348 VTFVA
-353 VFLYFLVGIAIPFV
+353 VLLYFLVGIAIPFI

-375 PYFDYETFM
+375 PYFDYGTFM
-384 KFPSNMVLSNYT
+384 QFPSNAVLTNYYT
-396 KVMKHPSFITGLYN
+396 VMKHPSFVNGLYN
-410 SLVLSITIALSTV
+410 SLFLSVIIAVVTV
-423 LSGIVMAFTIYR
+423 LSGIIMAFTIYR
-435 TRTYGAK
+435 TRAHGTK
-442 VFEFIGTLPLA
+442 IFEFIGTLPLA

-463 VIVFLGTPLYNS
+463 VIIFLGTPLYNS

-506 DEAAWVHGAKW
+506 DEAAWVHGARW

-541 IEAIRNVD
+541 IESIRNVD
-549 VAVLLTSPGH
+549 VAILLTSPGK

-585 LLILIVAVSLAKFA
+585 LIILIIAVSIAKFA
-599 FNLKFSL
+599 FKMKFSL

>member
-1 MAMAER
+1 M
-7 RFYRST
+7 
-13 SLPLALS
+13 
-20 LTPKNPSQG
+20 
-29 KRLLSGWRR
+29 
-38 KATANWK
+38 
-45 SIKLIYRQGTIVPLL
+45 PLL
-60 ASVIAGGAI
+60 ASLIVGAAI
-69 ITPIVIVLVKSLS
+69 ITPVIIVLVRSLT
-82 TGKLGASVGFTVANY
+82 TGRLGAEVGFSLENY
-97 LRVFGDRDILPL
+97 LTVFADRDILAMM
-109 LNNSILYAAGS
+109 NNSIIYAAGS
-120 ALLGTGL
+120 AALGTGL
-127 GGLLAWIVART
+127 GALLAWIVART

-174 ILNNM
+174 VLNSM
-179 LQEYFGIEAQIF
+179 LRQYFGVTEPVF
-191 NAFSMAGMV
+191 NAFSMAGMI

-232 AGSRPV
+232 AGSKPIS
-238 HTTLRITFPLAVPA
+238 TMFRITFPLAVPA
-252 FLSALVLNFL
+252 LLSAFVLNFL

-270 PVLQGTPGN
+270 PVLQGTPAG
-279 INVFVSRVYDSMALE
+279 IKVFVSRVYDSMALE
-294 FNTGLATAYS
+294 FSTGLATSYS
-304 VVLVVLSVITLF
+304 MVLVVLSVITLL
-316 FYIRATRSS
+316 FYIRATRFS

-332 GKGYRVKVL
+332 GKGYRVNII
-341 DIGIWKY
+341 DIGPWKY
-348 VTFLA
+348 VTFFA
-353 VFLYFLVGIAIPFV
+353 VFVYFMAGIAIPFV

-384 KFPSNMVLSNYT
+384 KFPTNAVLSNYYT
-396 KVMKHPSFITGLYN
+396 VMRHPSFVTGLYN
-410 SLVLSITIALSTV
+410 SLILSVTIALVTV
-423 LSGIVMAFTIYR
+423 FFGIVMAFTIYR
-435 TRTYGAK
+435 TRAYGTK

-463 VIVFLGTPLYNS
+463 VIIFLGTPLYNS

-549 VAVLLTSPGH
+549 VAILLTSPGN

-569 FRVGQWAEAAA
+569 FRLGQWAEAAA

-585 LLILIVAVSLAKFA
+585 LIILIVAVSIAKFA
-599 FNLKFSL
+599 FKLKFSL